1 MKQLDFRSM
10 SLGLVGRDPDMLA
23 LLREVL
29 IGLGFQVRAR
39 LADGFLTT
47 LETQELP
54 ALLIY
59 DEAGPEIDAERIF
72 SLLQEYPGWRGVPM
86 VILSDAAEGARVARC
101 LDRGVQEF
109 IAKPFAV
116 EELAAR
122 IRKLLRVAL
131 ESDQQSEAG
140 FDGFSG
146 DLAYLSL
153 PDVMMSLAQN
163 MSSGDLILTMEDG
176 EYHFTF
182 LRGRLAALQGPDNVR
197 GRKALFRAVRLFYGR
212 FVFHPMHDPPKAGG
226 SAQDYGDIPNLILQ
240 AVQESD
246 EYPLVRNQLPPDPM
260 MVRLSEEEGEVFS
273 GDFRILRPLLQDG
286 RSEATVDELIRAYP
300 KTDSE
305 AARELLKL
313 YQKGTLIPA

>member
-1 MKQLDFRSM
+1 
-10 SLGLVGRDPDMLA
+10 
-23 LLREVL
+23 
-29 IGLGFQVRAR
+29 
-39 LADGFLTT
+39 
-47 LETQELP
+47 
-54 ALLIY
+54 
-59 DEAGPEIDAERIF
+59 
-72 SLLQEYPGWRGVPM
+72 
-86 VILSDAAEGARVARC
+86 
-101 LDRGVQEF
+101 
-109 IAKPFAV
+109 
-116 EELAAR
+116 
-122 IRKLLRVAL
+122 
-131 ESDQQSEAG
+131 
-140 FDGFSG
+140 
-146 DLAYLSL
+146 
-153 PDVMMSLAQN
+153 
-163 MSSGDLILTMEDG
+163 MEDG

-226 SAQDYGDIPNLILQ
+226 STQDYGDIPNLILQ

-246 EYPLVRNQLPPDPM
+246 EYPLVRNQLPPEPM
-260 MVRLSEEEGEVFS
+260 MVRLSEDEGEVFS

>member
-1 MKQLDFRSM
+1 MKQFDFRSM

-29 IGLGFQVRAR
+29 ITHGFQVRAR

-59 DEAGPEIDAERIF
+59 DEAMPDIDAERIF
-72 SLLQEYPGWRGVPM
+72 SLLQEYPGWRAVPM
-86 VILSDAAEGARVARC
+86 LILSDMTDGARVARC

-122 IRKLLRVAL
+122 VRKLLRAAL
-131 ESDQQSEAG
+131 SEQQQEES

-146 DLAYLSL
+146 DLAYLNL
-153 PDVMMSLAQN
+153 PDLMISLAQN
-163 MSSGDLILTMEDG
+163 SSSGDLILTMDDG

-182 LRGRLAALQGPDNVR
+182 LRGRLVALQGPDNVK

-226 SAQDYGDIPNLILQ
+226 SLQDYGDIPNLILQ
-240 AVQESD
+240 AVQEAD

-260 MVRLSEEEGEVFS
+260 MVRLSDDGGEVFS

-300 KTDSE
+300 KTDTD
-305 AARELLKL
+305 AARELLRL

>member
-47 LETQELP
+47 LESQELP

-59 DEAGPEIDAERIF
+59 DEAGPEIDAERIY
-72 SLLQEYPGWRGVPM
+72 SLLQEYPGWRAVPM
-86 VILSDAAEGARVARC
+86 LILSDAAEGIRVARC

-122 IRKLLRVAL
+122 VRKVLRVSMAM
-131 ESDQQSEAG
+131 DQQQEA
-140 FDGFSG
+140 DGFSG
-146 DLAYLSL
+146 DLAYMSL
-153 PDVMMSLAQN
+153 PDLMMSMAQN
-163 MSSGDLILTMEDG
+163 MSSGDLHLTMEDG
-176 EYHFTF
+176 EYQFTF
-182 LRGRLAALQGPDNVR
+182 LRGRLVTLQGPDNVR
-197 GRKALFRAVRLFYGR
+197 GRKAFYRAVRLFYGR
-212 FVFHPMHDPPKAGG
+212 FVFHPMHEPPRAGG
-226 SAQDYGDIPNLILQ
+226 SLQDYGDIPNLILQ

-246 EYPLVRNQLPPDPM
+246 EYPLVRNQLPPEPM
-260 MVRLSEEEGEVFS
+260 MVRLAEEAGEVFS

-286 RSEATVDELIRAYP
+286 REEATVDELIRAYP
-300 KTDSE
+300 KTDAE